1 MTKLKFSVLV
11 VCLFAFAQMNAQ
23 DTKRE
28 KPTPAERFA
37 NLDTNKDGVLNL
49 EEFSAQK
56 GKKETTAE
64 DQAERFA
71 KMDTDT
77 SGSISQEEFLAA
89 GKADKKG
96 KKGNGRKRR
105 K

>member
-11 VCLFAFAQMNAQ
+11 VCLFAFTQINAQ

-37 NLDTNKDGVLNL
+37 KIDTNQDGVLSL
-49 EEFSAQK
+49 EEFSAKK

-64 DQAERFA
+64 EQAERFA
-71 KMDTDT
+71 KIDTDANGT
-77 SGSISQEEFLAA
+77 ISLEEFSA
-89 GKADKKG
+89 KKG
-96 KKGNGRKRR
+96 KKK
-105 K
+105 KKKKK